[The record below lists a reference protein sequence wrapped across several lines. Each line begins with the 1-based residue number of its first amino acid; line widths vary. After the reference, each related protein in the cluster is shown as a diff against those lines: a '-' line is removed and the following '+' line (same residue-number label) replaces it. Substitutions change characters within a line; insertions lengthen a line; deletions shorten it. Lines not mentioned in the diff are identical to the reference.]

1 MTPMPAPLVMTDPMS
16 PGRFALSQS
25 LLDHASIGVIVQ
37 GGDGG
42 VIWANAAVAG
52 VLGVDSADLI
62 GRPLLGFVLDDDQA
76 LLTDDAQHLLSTG
89 DTPAVREVRWLGTGG
104 ETRWVS
110 TRVSLAIG
118 DAGEP
123 LLQGTPPERCLIY
136 NLINITERKSTEAE
150 LAVVL
155 EQLRARNIEL
165 ERSNAELTQF
175 AYVASHDLS
184 EPLRVIAGH
193 VELLA
198 RRYSGQL
205 DADADRYIAFAIDGC
220 SRMRALIDDLLRY
233 SRAGR
238 ELVVEPVDL
247 AAVLAQAR
255 ITLGLAMNAV
265 DASLTIDGTLP
276 YVNGDRSQLTQV
288 FTNLIGNAVKYGRP
302 DVRPEVHV
310 RAARHD
316 GAWQVDVAD
325 NGIGIPADQR
335 ERIFRI
341 FQRLHGRDIP
351 GTGIG
356 LAICRKVIE
365 QHEGR
370 IDVGDSIYGGALF
383 SITFPDRAIISE

>member
-165 ERSNAELTQF
+165 ERSNAE
-175 AYVASHDLS
+175 
-184 EPLRVIAGH
+184 
-193 VELLA
+193 
-198 RRYSGQL
+198 
-205 DADADRYIAFAIDGC
+205 
-220 SRMRALIDDLLRY
+220 
-233 SRAGR
+233 
-238 ELVVEPVDL
+238 
-247 AAVLAQAR
+247 
-255 ITLGLAMNAV
+255 
-265 DASLTIDGTLP
+265 
-276 YVNGDRSQLTQV
+276 
-288 FTNLIGNAVKYGRP
+288 
-302 DVRPEVHV
+302 
-310 RAARHD
+310 
-316 GAWQVDVAD
+316 
-325 NGIGIPADQR
+325 
-335 ERIFRI
+335 
-341 FQRLHGRDIP
+341 
-351 GTGIG
+351 
-356 LAICRKVIE
+356 
-365 QHEGR
+365 
-370 IDVGDSIYGGALF
+370 
-383 SITFPDRAIISE
+383 